1 MSMLRSEIRVE
12 GKVASAASATIEM
25 TSPRGPAPATGAP
38 SAFSSCCPANGE
50 SSSLDDSIEL
60 NDSQE
65 GANNNTMYHNS
76 LLEAQDY
83 RFPKRPPVDIVFR
96 DIRYNV
102 KRFNISKAKFESKD
116 ILHGLNGSFKSGEL
130 TAIMGPSGAGK
141 STLLNIM
148 AGYVSSGVSG
158 MVQVNGKNRSH
169 NSESF
174 RKLSCYIQQHDALRP
189 WLTVNEAMTC
199 ATHLKLGFGIPMAEK
214 RKLIEKIL
222 FMLGLEQ
229 KGNTPTVGL
238 SGGQKK
244 RLAIALEMIN
254 NPPILFL
261 DEPTTGLD
269 SSSCTQCISLL
280 KRLAEDG
287 RTIVCTI
294 HTPSALLF
302 EMFDQL
308 YTVVQGHC
316 FYQGPTK
323 EMLPFLGDLGY
334 HCPSYHNPA
343 DFMMEIAVGEYGA
356 DVGKVIKAA
365 LKKYYEISS
374 RCIELD
380 SAFDDNEK
388 PSPQSYGIGAK
399 AEEMCKLR
407 KEAEASD
414 TSSYEENGIFT
425 KTKPASLVMQFLL
438 LVYRNLLMTRR
449 NYFLLFCR
457 ILAHATIATI
467 FGYLYIGVG
476 PNANQVLAN
485 YVYLYGSMLVMVYTG
500 KMAVVLSFQIEMESL
515 MREHFNR
522 WYKLGPYFLSVLVL
536 EIPVQIFCSLIY
548 VVISYHLTGNY
559 VNFERFCLFAMFCI
573 TGSICAQAWGFFV
586 GATLSVKL
594 AVFIGPIVAV
604 LFSVFGFCTR
614 YADITPLF
622 KWMWHISYYRASF
635 HGLLN
640 SVYGMNRE
648 DLHCPEQ
655 QIYCHFK
662 NPVLFQKDMDIEHV
676 DMQSNFVLIVLIIIT
691 MYISTLLVLW
701 YKLNKRPAS
710 ECTMAETESYELS
723 SAPPEDPIGEDQP
736 LQVPQQ
742 QQQEQQSPSAEITDS
757 NLVSRRQAGPK
768 LQPLHIPAEPTPES
782 ASWNATSGLATA
794 NANGGGS
801 TASSLVAARLFKPVT
816 VGFKN
821 LSYSVRNG
829 IFRKGRDILK
839 DISGEFR
846 AGELTAIMGPSGAG
860 KSTLLDI
867 LAGFTEDGYTG
878 EILVNK
884 QVRDL
889 KRFRRMSAY
898 IMQDHDLQPH
908 LTVLEAMHFS
918 ANLKIG
924 AELSPASKKV
934 RMNEILRAIG
944 LYDAKKTRTGKLS
957 GGQKKRLAIALEI
970 VNNPPVMFF
979 DEPTSGLDSSTST
992 QCVALLKQ
1000 LAREGRTIVCTIHQP
1015 SALLFNMFDH
1025 LYAVA
1030 EGECIYTGGTGNIV
1044 SFLKELD
1051 IVCPEH
1057 YNPTDYLLE
1066 IATNDYGRLN
1076 DSLVEK
1082 MMNGQSNF
1090 YRNPE
1095 QPFSPTYE
1103 SKLLPIKESPG
1114 TADGP
1119 MVVLD
1124 VPIFPD
1130 DNERRPVSPVL
1141 AKPKKLAKK
1150 LSFNPEK
1157 WCGRDEVYT
1166 TSFCRQFTLLLIRT
1180 FLILSRDRSLMTM
1193 RFAIHCLIAPLIGL
1207 LYLGIGNQ
1215 ATHVFN
1221 NYNYVFFSIMFLMF
1235 TAFSSMTM
1243 AFPLELPIIT
1253 REHFNRWYSLR
1264 AYYIAMTVADIPI
1277 QLLCTVTYIV
1287 ITYFMTAQPPEAF
1300 RIGLFTVICLM
1311 VAWVAQGLGLLVASL
1326 FDVKNGAIFG
1336 PFFICPF
1343 LIFSGFFIH
1352 LTDAHPV
1359 MQWLFHISF
1368 LKYALQGA
1376 ALAIFGYDRPR
1387 MECEETYCH
1396 FVLPKKFLKEVDM
1409 LQADFVQAVIALTV
1423 IFFVFRVAAFYVMR
1437 FRMKNKI

>member
-1 MSMLRSEIRVE
+1 MMSPARGETCVVTGHQPAE
-12 GKVASAASATIEM
+12 KIEM
-25 TSPRGPAPATGAP
+25 AARSKANAAGSS
-38 SAFSSCCPANGE
+38 SAFSCCPANGE
-50 SSSLDDSIEL
+50 SSSIDDSIEL

-65 GANNNTMYHNS
+65 GANNNTMYHNG

-83 RFPKRPPVDIVFR
+83 RFPKRQPVDIVFR

-102 KRFNISKAKFESKD
+102 KRFNISKAKFESKE

-158 MVQVNGKNRSH
+158 MVQVNGKSRSH

-199 ATHLKLGFGIPMAEK
+199 ATHLKLGFGIDLAEK

-229 KGNTPTVGL
+229 KGSTPTAGL

-244 RLAIALEMIN
+244 RLAIALEMIS

-269 SSSCTQCISLL
+269 SSSCAQCVSLL

-343 DFMMEIAVGEYGA
+343 DFIMEIAVGEYGA

-380 SAFDDNEK
+380 SEFDDNEK
-388 PSPQSYGIGAK
+388 PSLQSFGIGTK
-399 AEEMCKLR
+399 ADEMLKLQ
-407 KEAEASD
+407 KEAEATD
-414 TSSYEENGIFT
+414 TSSYEENGSLT
-425 KTKPASLVMQFLL
+425 NTKPASLIMQFLL
-438 LVYRNLLMTRR
+438 LVYRNLLITRR

-515 MREHFNR
+515 TREYFNR

-536 EIPVQIFCSLIY
+536 EIPVQ
-548 VVISYHLTGNY
+548 
-559 VNFERFCLFAMFCI
+559 
-573 TGSICAQAWGFFV
+573 
-586 GATLSVKL
+586 L
-594 AVFIGPIVAV
+594 AVFIGPILAV

-614 YADITPLF
+614 YVDITPVF

-635 HGLLN
+635 HGILN

-648 DLHCPEQ
+648 DLNCPET

-676 DMQSNFVLIVLIIIT
+676 DMESNFVLIVLIIIT
-691 MYISTLLVLW
+691 MYISTLFVLW
-701 YKLNKRPAS
+701 YKLNKRILLRYCDCDADTMSGS
-710 ECTMAETESYELS
+710 EESFEMNSTPPDLRAAGS
-723 SAPPEDPIGEDQP
+723 SAEKLTIDEGIAH
-736 LQVPQQ
+736 
-742 QQQEQQSPSAEITDS
+742 SALDS
-757 NLVSRRQAGPK
+757 QRLAKVK
-768 LQPLHIPAEPTPES
+768 LKHLHIPEPLPLV
-782 ASWNATSGLATA
+782 AT
-794 NANGGGS
+794 NGEGS
-801 TASSLVAARLFKPVT
+801 TASSLVAARIFKPVT
-816 VGFKN
+816 LGFKN
-821 LSYSVRNG
+821 LSFSVRNG
-829 IFRKGRDILK
+829 IFKKGRDILK

-867 LAGFTEDGYTG
+867 LAGFTEDGFTG

-884 QVRDL
+884 QARDL

-924 AELSPASKKV
+924 AELSPVSKKI

-944 LYDAKKTRTGKLS
+944 LYESKKTRTGKLS

-1000 LAREGRTIVCTIHQP
+1000 LAREGRTIICTIHQP
-1015 SALLFNMFDH
+1015 SALVFNMFDH

-1057 YNPTDYLLE
+1057 YNPSDYLLE

-1076 DSLVEK
+1076 DNLVEK

-1095 QPFSPTYE
+1095 QPFSA
-1103 SKLLPIKESPG
+1103 SLLPIKESPG
-1114 TADGP
+1114 TARDGP
-1119 MVVLD
+1119 MVLLE
-1124 VPIFPD
+1124 VPMFP
-1130 DNERRPVSPVL
+1130 ERDTAPQPVSPVL
-1141 AKPKKLAKK
+1141 DKPKKIAKK
-1150 LSFNPEK
+1150 LSLNPEK

-1166 TSFCRQFTLLLIRT
+1166 TSFCRQFSLLLFRT

-1193 RFAIHCLIAPLIGL
+1193 RFLIHCLIAPLIGM
-1207 LYLGIGNQ
+1207 LYFGIGNQ
-1215 ATHVFN
+1215 ASHIFN

-1277 QLLCTVTYIV
+1277 QLLCTLTYIV
-1287 ITYFMTAQPPEAF
+1287 ITYFMTGQPPEAF
-1300 RIGLFTVICLM
+1300 RIGLFTLICLM

-1368 LKYALQGA
+1368 LKYALEGA
-1376 ALAIFGYDRPR
+1376 SLAIFGYDRPR
-1387 MECEETYCH
+1387 MDCDETYCH

-1409 LQADFVQAVIALTV
+1409 LQADFVQAVIALSV

-1437 FRMKNKI
+1437 YRMKNKI